1 MKIKDPVSGISHLIG
16 AVLSLIGTVIL
27 LYSAYKQNDL
37 TKIVSFFIF
46 GGSMFFLYTSS
57 ALYHLFGHSPEE
69 VDVFRKIDHAMI
81 YILIAGTYTPFCLI
95 ALKGFWGILILAII
109 WALAAAGTSTV
120 FFKSF
125 WTKVPRWFATGL
137 YMAMGSVIVFFI
149 YPLFQATN
157 IQTVVWLLVGGVFY
171 LVGAVIYA
179 MKKPNLSKDFGFH
192 ELFHIF
198 VLFGTISHFWAI
210 YRYLCFLPK

>member
-1 MKIKDPVSGISHLIG
+1 L
-16 AVLSLIGTVIL
+16 
-27 LYSAYKQNDL
+27 
-37 TKIVSFFIF
+37 
-46 GGSMFFLYTSS
+46 
-57 ALYHLFGHSPEE
+57 
-69 VDVFRKIDHAMI
+69 
-81 YILIAGTYTPFCLI
+81 
-95 ALKGFWGILILAII
+95 GILILAII
-109 WALAAAGTSTV
+109 WTLAAAGTSTV

-137 YMAMGSVIVFFI
+137 YMAMGLVIVFFI

-157 IQTVVWLLVGGVFY
+157 IQTIAWLLIGGAFY

-198 VLFGTISHFWAI
+198 VLLGTISHFWAI
-210 YRYLCFLPK
+210 YKYICFLPK

>member
-16 AVLSLIGTVIL
+16 AILSIIGTVFL
-27 LYSAYKQNDL
+27 LYAAYKQNDL

-46 GGSMFFLYTSS
+46 GGSMIFLYASS
-57 ALYHLFGHSPEE
+57 ANYHLFGHSPEE
-69 VDVFRKIDHAMI
+69 VDIFRKIDHAMI

-95 ALKGFWGILILAII
+95 ALRNAWGISIMIII
-109 WALAAAGTSTV
+109 WTLAVAGISTV

-137 YMAMGSVIVFFI
+137 YMGMGCISFTFI
-149 YPLFQATN
+149 YPLFKATN
-157 IQTVVWLLVGGVFY
+157 IQTIFWLLLGGVFY

-179 MKKPNLSKDFGFH
+179 QKKPNISKEFGFH
-192 ELFHIF
+192 ELFH
-198 VLFGTISHFWAI
+198 VLVLLGTMSHFSAI
-210 YRYLCFLPK
+210 YKYLAFLPK